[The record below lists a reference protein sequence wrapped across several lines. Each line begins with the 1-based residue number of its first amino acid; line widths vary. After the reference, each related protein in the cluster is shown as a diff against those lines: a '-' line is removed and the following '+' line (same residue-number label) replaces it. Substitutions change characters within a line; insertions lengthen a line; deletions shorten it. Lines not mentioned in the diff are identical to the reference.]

1 MIEAK
6 NTLTRQR
13 ALDNDFQ
20 QRSAKEH
27 ALKECKDNRSRK
39 WLAKTKNSP
48 FAVNLLA
55 EDERVTEESRTR
67 TNDQTAE
74 YNDLDDKREKA
85 KNDIIL
91 RVWIIMKIYLISS
104 MTVFVF
110 KCF

>member
-1 MIEAK
+1 MIDAK
-6 NTLTRQR
+6 NTIMRQR

-67 TNDQTAE
+67 TNDQLAE
-74 YNDLDDKREKA
+74 YKDLDDKREKA
-85 KNDIIL
+85 KNEIIL
-91 RVWIIMKIYLISS
+91 RVWIVRI
-104 MTVFVF
+104 
-110 KCF
+110 

>member
-6 NTLTRQR
+6 NTILRQR
-13 ALDNDFQ
+13 ALDSELQ
-20 QRSAKEH
+20 QRSAKEY

-48 FAVNLLA
+48 FSVNLVA

-74 YNDLDDKREKA
+74 YKDLDDRRDKA

-91 RVWIIMKIYLISS
+91 RVGAL
-104 MTVFVF
+104 
-110 KCF
+110 